1 MERRNYRKTYQQQGK
16 STHRKPEHRR
26 SEFLKPGTAFY
37 ILGIT
42 QEDKSVDIADNDR
55 GFIRVIPKV
64 ANALQVPELK
74 LVQLYLN
81 SNSEIKPEDHVVHP
95 AMGDIIKIKRYIG
108 YDQLS
113 PNEQLMLASVVQ
125 KHIESSPDS
134 FIHAINSAPP
144 LSLTKHSLELLPNV
158 GKKTMQ
164 TIVKEI
170 GLKKFESLE
179 DLKKRGGIG
188 VNVIAERVIE
198 EIKSDDEKYYMFL
211 KWKGKKESP
220 PEKKSSYDSRAPQKR
235 TKRTAPY
242 KNIGGFQNHR

>member
-1 MERRNYRKTYQQQGK
+1 MERRNYRKNYQQQKK
-16 STHRKPEHRR
+16 STNRRPEHRR
-26 SEFLKPGTAFY
+26 SEFLKPGMRFY

-42 QEDKSVDIADNDR
+42 QEDRSVDIADNVR

-64 ANALQVPELK
+64 ASALLVPDIK

-81 SNSEIKPEDHVVHP
+81 SNSEIKPEDQVVYTP
-95 AMGDIIKIKRYIG
+95 SGEILKIKRFINYN
-108 YDQLS
+108 QLN
-113 PNEQLMLASVVQ
+113 PNEQLILVSVVQ
-125 KHIESSPDS
+125 KYIEDSPEL
-134 FIHAINSAPP
+134 FIQAINNAPP

-164 TIVKEI
+164 TVVKEI

-188 VNVIAERVIE
+188 VNVITERVIE
-198 EIKSDDEKYYMFL
+198 EINSDDEKHYMFL
-211 KWKGKKESP
+211 KWKGRRDEP
-220 PEKKSSYDSRAPQKR
+220 PEKKSSFDSRAPQKR
-235 TKRTAPY
+235 TKRNVPY